1 MEKKLFL
8 GVALSGRM
16 YYENLK
22 VFFPQARKLAEKKG
36 WDLEILGHPGGV
48 FEEADIARITSA
60 EDRAFLT
67 NDLRNREKSLFLID
81 L

>member
-22 VFFPQARKLAEKKG
+22 VFFPQAMKLAQKRG

-48 FEEADIARITSA
+48 FEDEDIAKITCE
-60 EDRAFLT
+60 EDRIFLT
-67 NDLRNREKSLFLID
+67 SPLRNREKSMFLIN

>member
-22 VFFPQARKLAEKKG
+22 VFFPQAKKLAQKRG
-36 WDLEILGHPGGV
+36 LDLEILGHPGGV
-48 FEEADIARITSA
+48 FEDEDIAKITCE
-60 EDRAFLT
+60 EDRIFLT
-67 NDLRNREKSLFLID
+67 SPLRNREKSMFLIN